1 MNRKIMSGLSYGFYF
16 IIICLIFVVVYLLF
30 FKSDKP
36 KKDNKV
42 DDDNQTKEVV
52 SENIKLNKKD
62 VSMDIGG
69 SFDLKVT
76 LVPSNGDEVINYESN
91 DENIATVDNNGKIVG
106 VSAGETTILVTVE
119 GTNLKTE
126 CKVVVSN
133 NIITVQELFVQN
145 SVVNIKVDETYQL
158 NVTAIPSNAVDKS
171 LTYSI
176 DAGNDYL
183 TVDENGLV
191 TALKVGRG
199 KVRITSNANQ
209 DVSIIVD
216 FIIK

>member
-171 LTYSI
+171 LKYSI